1 MLNMIR
7 RLFNRAINSINVTH
21 GVLPTSADTVAAA
34 ALTLTAGAATWTW
47 GAWVEVLSAVGNTAA
62 RRITGWSLE
71 NFVGAASQGEIQIGT
86 GAGGAEIVKGTYQP
100 VGATKDFPTPLMIPT
115 ATRIA
120 ARYRTSTGVAD
131 TVDIKLNT
139 ELGV

>member
-1 MLNMIR
+1 MIIMFR
-7 RLFNRAINSINVTH
+7 RIFNRLVDSRLVTH

-34 ALTLTAGAATWTW
+34 ALTLTAAGVWTW

-86 GAGGAEIVKGTYQP
+86 GAGGAETAIGTYQP